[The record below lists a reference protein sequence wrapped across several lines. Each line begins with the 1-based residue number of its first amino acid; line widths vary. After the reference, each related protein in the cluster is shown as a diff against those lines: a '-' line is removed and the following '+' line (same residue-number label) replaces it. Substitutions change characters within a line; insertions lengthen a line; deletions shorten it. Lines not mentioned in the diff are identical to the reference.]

1 MLRRNVMFAGAVIV
15 AMTMAMAWAPSA
27 AFGEE
32 TQTVQVTGQGI
43 IFGKDK
49 VTARDKAIEDAQ
61 RRAVEQVV
69 GTMVSASTMV
79 QNFQVIEDK
88 ILTKSK
94 GYVKGYK
101 VLSEKAEDGVMI
113 VQIEASVL
121 LGGVKGDLDAIS
133 NLLAQKEYPRVMVL
147 IAEQNIGQAG
157 FSYWWGSTA
166 GSADIGVVENTIIDE
181 WGQKGFRFIDHN
193 VLAGKLT
200 KKDAFKVTSA
210 NGLSNNQVE
219 QIANLTDAQLVI
231 TGTAVARDVGTVMNT
246 QMHSAQANLSVRIIN
261 TDNGEILATSTE
273 HSAAAHIDPL
283 TAGTKA
289 LQKVTQKMGEKLLEK
304 VLDKWASS
312 TSVITLDVKGI
323 TSYKMLNRFKETLID
338 ELRGVKGVYER
349 RYADGKAEVDVNLQ
363 GKISHFATEL
373 ENKDFEYFTFKVNS
387 KSANKLSITAV
398 AKKK

>member
-1 MLRRNVMFAGAVIV
+1 MYAGAVMV
-15 AMTMAMAWAPSA
+15 ALTMTMAWAPSVA
-27 AFGEE
+27 LCDD

-101 VLSEKAEDGVMI
+101 ILSEKEQDGVMV
-113 VQIEASVL
+113 VQIEAMVL
-121 LGGVKGDLDAIS
+121 LGGVKGDLDAIG

-147 IAEQNIGQAG
+147 IAEQNIGQTG
-157 FSYWWGSTA
+157 YSYWWGSTG
-166 GSADIGVVENTIIDE
+166 GSASIGVVENTIIDE
-181 WGQKGFRFIDHN
+181 WGQKGFRFVDHN

-200 KKDAFKVTSA
+200 KKHAFKVTGA
-210 NGLSNNQVE
+210 NGLSNSQAE

-246 QMHSAQANLSVRIIN
+246 QMHSGQANLSVRIIN
-261 TDNGEILATSTE
+261 TDNGEILATTTV
-273 HSAAAHIDPL
+273 HSAAAHIDTL
-283 TAGTKA
+283 TAGTRA
-289 LQKVTQKMGEKLLEK
+289 LQKVTRKMGEKLLEK

-312 TSVITLDVKGI
+312 TAMVTLEVKGI
-323 TSYKMLNRFKETLID
+323 TSYKWLNRFKETMMD
-338 ELRGVKGVYER
+338 EVRGVKGVYER
-349 RYADGKAEVDVNLQ
+349 RYADGKAELDLNIQ

-373 ENKDFEYFTFKVNS
+373 ENKDFEYFTFKVNK
-387 KSANKLSITAV
+387 KSANKLCITAV